1 MVQTGQVA
9 SRLARQVESVP
20 QLLRKLRHAAGAQPL
35 AAPDVVAA
43 IMVGVERA
51 A

>member
-1 MVQTGQVA
+1 MVETGQVA